1 MQREIERIACVE
13 QRDGVDGALEF
24 ARRTVDIYR
33 KAVLQTVRRGNAK
46 AHFASSIQF
55 KRGFIESY
63 LELKRYLHKHDRLLK
78 AA

>member
-1 MQREIERIACVE
+1 MQHELNRIAFVE
-13 QRDGVDGALEF
+13 QRDGVDGAIEF

-33 KAVLQTVRRGNAK
+33 KAVLQTIRRGNNK

-63 LELKRYLHKHDRLLK
+63 IVLKQYLHKHGKLRT
-78 AA
+78 A